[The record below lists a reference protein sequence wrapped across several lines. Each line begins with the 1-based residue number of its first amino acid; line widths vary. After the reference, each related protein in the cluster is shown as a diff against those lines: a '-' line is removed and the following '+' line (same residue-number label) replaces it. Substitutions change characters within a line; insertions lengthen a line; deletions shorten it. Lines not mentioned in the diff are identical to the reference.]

1 MEDFVKQVEDLIG
14 TRLNELQI
22 NQFSVFENELLEW
35 NQKFNLT
42 AIRDAQGIRVRH
54 FLDSLSCVLVA
65 RELGGYRLID
75 IGTGAGFP
83 GIPLKI
89 LFPNIKLVLVES
101 IGKKATF
108 LENAVNKL
116 DLSDVSILQTRA
128 EELGQSKQHR
138 EKYDVALARAVAHL
152 PTLVEYL
159 LPLLK
164 IGGFMIAQKGASGP
178 AELHQAQNAVKLLG
192 GEVRVIKHLN
202 LPTVVEDRYLIVIDK
217 IARTP
222 DGYPRRTG
230 MPAKNPIT

>member
-1 MEDFVKQVEDLIG
+1 MDDFVRKVEDLIG
-14 TRLNELQI
+14 MRLSDLQV
-22 NQFSVFENELLEW
+22 NQFSVLENELLEW

-42 AIRDAQGIRVRH
+42 AIRDVEGIRIRH
-54 FLDSLSCVLVA
+54 FLDSLSCILVA
-65 RELGGYRLID
+65 RELGAKRLID
-75 IGTGAGFP
+75 VGTGAGFP

-89 LFPNIKLVLVES
+89 LYPNLKLVLVES
-101 IGKKATF
+101 IGKKASF
-108 LENAVNKL
+108 LEYAVNKL
-116 DLSDVSILQTRA
+116 NLSDTSVLQSRA

-159 LPLLK
+159 LPLIK

-192 GEVRVIKHLN
+192 GEVRVIKHLT
-202 LPTVVEDRYLIVIDK
+202 LPTIVEDRYLIVIDK
-217 IARTP
+217 IVRTP

-230 MPAKNPIT
+230 VPAKNPII